1 MKREQ
6 NEREDALMAFRFTE
20 DAWQKYMWKTHPGT
34 DWRDGTH
41 PYNMRRS
48 MQGGALII
56 LKETADSEHLSS
68 TLPLMKN
75 LNPGPRQ
82 TDIRNVRWKPSANM
96 QRL

>member
-48 MQGGALII
+48 MQGV
-56 LKETADSEHLSS
+56 H
-68 TLPLMKN
+68 
-75 LNPGPRQ
+75 
-82 TDIRNVRWKPSANM
+82 
-96 QRL
+96 